1 MYITVTDSDL
11 QLSGGRGGGG
21 VLPIM
26 TYMGRFRHFR
36 LKGVIFFGCLGF
48 RYEWV
53 GKVEVED
60 YVKYQMHFVA
70 VKESQIP
77 PGLGIYS

>member
-1 MYITVTDSDL
+1 MADSDL
-11 QLSGGRGGGG
+11 QINRGEWC

-26 TYMGRFRHFR
+26 AYMGRFRRFR

>member
-1 MYITVTDSDL
+1 MTDSDL
-11 QLSGGRGGGG
+11 QISKGGGGGG

-26 TYMGRFRHFR
+26 TYVGRFRHFR
-36 LKGVIFFGCLGF
+36 LKGVIFSGCLGF

-60 YVKYQMHFVA
+60 YGKSNGINTRCILWLSKTHKYLPA
-70 VKESQIP
+70 
-77 PGLGIYS
+77 